1 MFITTSKTELL
12 NFLNQQTK
20 RQQTLGFVPTMGALH
35 KGHIELVKQSK
46 IQNNCTIVS
55 IFVNPK
61 QFNNSEDFNKYPIQT
76 EQDITLLNSVDCDVL
91 FLPSNNEIYS
101 NDLEIDLNIDSL
113 NNVFEGPNRPGHFK
127 GVVEVVYRF
136 FDLIQPHKAYL
147 GLKDFQQCLVIK
159 TLRDRYFENIEL
171 IFCETIRENSGLAM
185 SSRNARLSEQGKILA
200 SNIFKVLKDIENSFN
215 KIDLNGTINKA
226 ELVLKNLNIDIEYLS
241 LANAKTLNPSNDW
254 QKKDEN
260 VVLIAAYIENVRLI
274 DNIKF

>member
-91 FLPSNNEIYS
+91 FLPSNKEIYS

-159 TLRDRYFENIEL
+159 ALRDRYFKNIEL

-200 SNIFKVLKDIENSFN
+200 SNIYKVLKDIENSFN
-215 KIDLNGTINKA
+215 KIDLNETINKA